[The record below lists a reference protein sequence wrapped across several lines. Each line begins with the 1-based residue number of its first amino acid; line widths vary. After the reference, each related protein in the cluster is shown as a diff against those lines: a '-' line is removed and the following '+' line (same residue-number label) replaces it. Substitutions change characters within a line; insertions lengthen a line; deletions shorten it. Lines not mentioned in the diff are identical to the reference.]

1 MKRCVVIVAGGKG
14 SRFGSNI
21 PKQFLL
27 MNNKPV
33 LMRTI
38 DAFYSSDNSFEIVV
52 VIPEGH
58 FSYWQELCKKYNFT
72 TPHKIVKGGASRWE
86 SVKNGLAE
94 IDNNS
99 IVGIHDGV
107 RPLIS
112 KQLIDRL
119 YSNAETLS
127 AVIPAIKVT
136 DSLRV
141 VNEVES
147 KSHSVNREVY
157 RAIQTPQVFKSDI
170 IKEAYELP
178 FEECFTDDASVVERY
193 GTQINIIEGEDSNIK
208 ITSAKDLAIAELLAN
223 HVGIF

>member
-14 SRFGSNI
+14 TRFGSDI

-27 MNNKPV
+27 LNNKPV
-33 LMRTI
+33 LMHTI
-38 DAFYSSDNSFEIVV
+38 DAFFSSDNSFDIVV
-52 VIPEGH
+52 VIPENH
-58 FSYWQELCKKYNFT
+58 FPFWKELCKKYNFN
-72 TPHKIVKGGASRWE
+72 TPHKIVKGGATRWE
-86 SVKNGLAE
+86 SVKNGLSE
-94 IDNNS
+94 INNDS

-136 DSLRV
+136 DSLRI
-141 VNEVES
+141 VNEEDG
-147 KSHSVNREVY
+147 KSRSVNREVY

-178 FEECFTDDASVVERY
+178 FEECFTDDASVIERY
-193 GTQINIIEGEDSNIK
+193 GTQVNIIEGEDTNIK
-208 ITSAKDLAIAELLAN
+208 ITSTKDLAIAGLLVN
-223 HVGIF
+223 NVRIF